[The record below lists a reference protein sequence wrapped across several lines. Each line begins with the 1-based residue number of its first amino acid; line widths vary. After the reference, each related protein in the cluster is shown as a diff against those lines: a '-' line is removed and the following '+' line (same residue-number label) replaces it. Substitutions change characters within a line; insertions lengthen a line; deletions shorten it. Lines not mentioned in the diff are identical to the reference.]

1 MPVSDVEQLE
11 QAAQGDADALM
22 ALLRQFGPTIRRRLD
37 INPAWRSK
45 LDAADVMQ
53 VTYLEAFLRIGQLK
67 TRDSKVFAAWLTRIA
82 ENNLRD
88 AVRQFQRLKRPDPRR
103 QVRSPGS
110 DESQTA
116 LLEQIGCLSA
126 TASRQA
132 AGKESKALLL
142 QAVAR
147 LPETYQSVVQLYDLE
162 GQTPQEVA
170 DTLGRSV
177 GAVHMLRARAH
188 DRLRELLGSESKFF
202 SDRA

>member
-11 QAAQGDADALM
+11 QAVQGDADALM

-37 INPAWRSK
+37 INQAWRSK
-45 LDAADVMQ
+45 LDAADVLQ
-53 VTYLEAFLRIGQLK
+53 VTSLEASRRNDRRK
-67 TRDSKVFAAWLTRIA
+67 PHASKVLAACRTRIA
-82 ENNLRD
+82 ENTLRD
-88 AVRQFQRLKRPDPRR
+88 AVRQFPRLNRPDPRR

-147 LPETYQSVVQLYDLE
+147 LPETYQSVVRLYDLE

-170 DTLGRSV
+170 RALGRSV

-188 DRLRELLGSESKFF
+188 DRLRELLGSGSRFF

>member
-11 QAAQGDADALM
+11 QAVQGDADALM

-37 INPAWRSK
+37 INQAWRSK

-116 LLEQIGCLSA
+116 LLEQIGCLST

-132 AGKESKALLL
+132 ATKESKALLL

-147 LPETYQSVVQLYDLE
+147 LPETYQSVVRLYDLE

-170 DTLGRSV
+170 RALGRSV

-188 DRLRELLGSESKFF
+188 DRLRELLGSESRFF

>member
-1 MPVSDVEQLE
+1 MPVSDVEQLD
-11 QAAQGDADALM
+11 QAVQGDADALM
-22 ALLRQFGPTIRRRLD
+22 ALLRQFGPAIGRRLE

-67 TRDSKVFAAWLTRIA
+67 MRDSEVFAAWLTRIA

-103 QVRSPGS
+103 QVRSPSS
-110 DESQTA
+110 DESQAA
-116 LLEQIGCLSA
+116 LLEQIGCLST

-142 QAVAR
+142 NAVAR
-147 LPETYQSVVQLYDLE
+147 LPETYQTVVRLYDLD
-162 GQTPQEVA
+162 GQTPQQVA
-170 DTLGRSV
+170 EALGRSV

-188 DRLRELLGSESKFF
+188 DRLRELLGSESRFF